1 MRLRWIAL
9 RAGSFRWFPYR
20 PQSGLTWNALRAV
33 FSTDCRSLGGEPV
46 ARVVC
51 PLGPSAEA
59 ALRLAR
65 KMNAKF
71 GACATSARQQ
81 RSQLSRRASEPW
93 SALENQCVTTLA
105 STEAGGTPHPA
116 FGPGT
121 RIGVARP
128 APREPLTD
136 QPLPLTP
143 PASAS
148 GRPTGPVR
156 GMHELYAGF
165 WWGRIGAGLS
175 SSGLVWCRA
184 FSTAPP
190 RDLIAGSNS

>member
-1 MRLRWIAL
+1 MLALPYRAPVQAATRKAAMLVCSLSGLFACSRIARKAGSYGAAL

-71 GACATSARQQ
+71 GACATSARQK
-81 RSQLSRRASEPW
+81 RSQLSRRASEPDP
-93 SALENQCVTTLA
+93 ALANQPVTRPA
-105 STEAGGTPHPA
+105 STEAGGTSHPA

-121 RIGVARP
+121 RIGVARL
-128 APREPLTD
+128 A
-136 QPLPLTP
+136 LP
-143 PASAS
+143 
-148 GRPTGPVR
+148 
-156 GMHELYAGF
+156 
-165 WWGRIGAGLS
+165 
-175 SSGLVWCRA
+175 
-184 FSTAPP
+184 
-190 RDLIAGSNS
+190 